1 MTVDRLQSSSRPF
14 GTGISS
20 NSLRWARGGE
30 DAHAVTIDTI
40 VRKMRSRRIG
50 GSLLGSILPAG
61 AHSRWRL
68 PGPAW
73 TDLRSPSLGSP
84 ARHHRGQAGG
94 RGWAVDGRGVA
105 RALGAGGGGLE
116 GRRRAGITFV

>member
-1 MTVDRLQSSSRPF
+1 MTVDRLQPSSRPF

-30 DAHAVTIDTI
+30 DAHAVTVDTI

-73 TDLRSPSLGSP
+73 IDLRRPSLGSP
-84 ARHHRGQAGG
+84 ARHHRRQEGG
-94 RGWAVDGRGVA
+94 PGGAVYGRGVA
-105 RALGAGGGGLE
+105 CPLRPWEGGLQ
-116 GRRRAGITFV
+116 

>member
-30 DAHAVTIDTI
+30 DAHAVTVDTI

-61 AHSRWRL
+61 AHSRRRL

-73 TDLRSPSLGSP
+73 IDLRNPSLGSP
-84 ARHHRGQAGG
+84 ARHHRGQAAG
-94 RGWAVDGRGVA
+94 RGWAVVRRGGAWPPEA
-105 RALGAGGGGLE
+105 REGGLS
-116 GRRRAGITFV
+116 